1 MIFTSNVL
9 LSKALS
15 NTVCTNFWIST
26 RGKFLFMTVLRWL
39 RTWKELLM
47 IGIDTP
53 SSWYILLVTKYKES
67 RSVECTVLSTVI
79 LCGSSL
85 FSCFNIRK
93 LFRKSV
99 FCFIWLALPSTS
111 TCIGSSLWICDGPL
125 LKDTKGSKSAKSG
138 GRVK

>member
-1 MIFTSNVL
+1 
-9 LSKALS
+9 
-15 NTVCTNFWIST
+15 
-26 RGKFLFMTVLRWL
+26 
-39 RTWKELLM
+39 M

-53 SSWYILLVTKYKES
+53 SSWYILLVIKYKES

-79 LCGSSL
+79 LWGSSL

-99 FCFIWLALPSTS
+99 FCFIWLARPSTS